1 MVQQTRNSTTL
12 LDLPRVTVTMRPVY
26 RVEWKWTD
34 SEDATARHRKNYL
47 TKRAAYLHA
56 AWGIIINRRA
66 ATTGCDRNQCKV
78 GSYSEDQYGRVTD
91 TRCRYCREDTYL
103 IAERVARMLMRMDQ
117 SLVWYCDRCGTPE
130 PAQPEYA
137 RGDCEPCCLCEDG
150 TARVMTRAEAA
161 AKATR
166 RRRTP

>member
-1 MVQQTRNSTTL
+1 MTASNSTAL
-12 LDLPRVTVTMRPVY
+12 LDIPRVTVTMRPVY

-66 ATTGCDRNQCKV
+66 ALTGCTRNRCES
-78 GSYSEDQYGRVTD
+78 GSYTEDQYGNPTGE
-91 TRCRYCREDTYL
+91 RCRYCDNDAHL

-117 SLVWYCDRCGTPE
+117 S
-130 PAQPEYA
+130 
-137 RGDCEPCCLCEDG
+137 
-150 TARVMTRAEAA
+150 RAEAKDEQA
-161 AKATR
+161 
-166 RRRTP
+166 